1 MRQIVKHMC
10 PEKLFRLIVRTCA
23 KLFSYHLFT
32 ISFAKYF
39 GLKHLSIVNFL
50 PQNVKIE
57 LETKNLFLEKYIK
70 L

>member
-1 MRQIVKHMC
+1 MNETNCEAYVPRKIIV
-10 PEKLFRLIVRTCA
+10 LRTCA

-57 LETKNLFLEKYIK
+57 LETKNLFLEKYIT

>member
-1 MRQIVKHMC
+1 MNETNCEAYVPRKIIA
-10 PEKLFRLIVRTCA
+10 LRTCA

-57 LETKNLFLEKYIK
+57 LETKNLFLEKYIT